1 MRAYVSR
8 AVVSLAVLSGVLVVS
23 PSGPWSGAGEA
34 QAAGTTYIVTTTAD
48 SGAGS
53 LRQAILDAETTLDDD
68 TITFDPTVFT
78 SGALHT
84 ITLVS
89 TLPTVTKPLSIIGPG
104 QNVLAISGDDTVRV
118 MSVNGNRPNNW
129 SPYPYPQGVPV
140 TITDLTLTRGRPP
153 MADANPYVKLGGA
166 LSLGM
171 AKLTMERV
179 TVSHSLG
186 WLGGGIAVTH
196 SSLTMR
202 DSRVENNTAT
212 GAGGGIYSDWADLG
226 EAYAYLD
233 IRNTTFTGNTSP
245 RGGAITGHRTVHVTD
260 STFTSNTSSG
270 DGGAVWLGYSF
281 NHTITNSTITG
292 NTAARGGGIVA
303 GGAGWYKGML
313 TLSGSTVAGN
323 TATAG
328 DGSGGIWI
336 GSSILRIL
344 NSNLSNGAAGNCKGT
359 WSVTGSGAVVYSN
372 LISTAG
378 STFSDNSCN
387 QFDRASLLTGW
398 SAATAGATSILQTV
412 GDPPFLVGDTVRF
425 CGPNNCNASNTRSGV
440 VTSVSAADD
449 TIAVTVN
456 ANVSATAYAAN
467 LYAAA
472 WVDLPKIE
480 SVTPA
485 SGVAGGGDVVTIRG
499 AGFGNPGASPTIEAT
514 FGGVAAAGITHVDD
528 TTLVVTTPPGAGLAS
543 VTVSGN
549 ANTSVLASNT
559 LVGAFTYPG
568 GASAPVISG
577 ISPSRGSVGGG
588 TPVIIT
594 GTHLTGATAVTFG
607 GVPATFSVSG
617 GTTITATTPAGVVG
631 PVDVAVTTGAGTST
645 SPGGFTYE
653 ADPAVVPAPEARP
666 AGAPR
671 DVRVTVGDSS
681 AVASWQA
688 PADSGS
694 FGITHY
700 QAVASPSG
708 AMCLASAPELSCTL
722 AGLSNGTTYTL
733 VVRALT
739 GAGWG
744 LPSEASVGFI
754 PAEVSAPAVIA
765 ISGKRGL
772 VKGRVKVVISGT
784 ATGLAPGTVLKP
796 WLRFQGRAAYA
807 PGNAKVVV
815 GASGEFTWSRKTR
828 KTINVYLEEV
838 VGGARSNAVRLLAP
852 APAGR

>member
-1 MRAYVSR
+1 M
-8 AVVSLAVLSGVLVVS
+8 VVSLAVLSGLLVAS
-23 PSGPWSGAGEA
+23 PWGPGSGGVAR
-34 QAAGTTYIVTTTAD
+34 AAGTTYIVTNAAD
-48 SGAGS
+48 SGPGS
-53 LRQAILDAETTLDDD
+53 LRQAMLDAETTSDDD
-68 TITFDPTVFT
+68 TITFDPAFF
-78 SGALHT
+78 SPGSSRT
-84 ITLVS
+84 ITLTS

-104 QNVLAISGDDTVRV
+104 QDVLAISGDDTVRV

-153 MADANPYVKLGGA
+153 MEDANPYVKLGGA

-179 TVSHSLG
+179 RVSHSQG

-202 DSRVENNTAT
+202 DSRIENNTAT

-233 IRNTTFTGNTSP
+233 IRNTTFTGNSSP
-245 RGGAITGHRTVHVTD
+245 RGGAITGHRTVHVRN
-260 STFTSNTSSG
+260 STFTNNTSSG

-281 NHTITNSTITG
+281 NHTITDSTITG

-313 TLSGSTVAGN
+313 TLSGSSVTGN

-336 GSSILRIL
+336 GSSILKIL
-344 NSNLSNGAAGNCKGT
+344 TSTLSNGASGNCKGT
-359 WSVTGSGAVVYSN
+359 WTVTGSGAAVYSN

-398 SAATAGATSILQTV
+398 SAATAGTTSVLQTV

-425 CGPNNCNASNTRSGV
+425 CGPNNCNASNTRSGL
-440 VTSVSAADD
+440 VTSVSTADD

-456 ANVSATAYAAN
+456 ASVSATAYAAN
-467 LYAAA
+467 LFAAA

-480 SVTPA
+480 SVTPS
-485 SGVAGGGDVVTIRG
+485 SGAAGGGDVVTIRG
-499 AGFGNPGASPTIEAT
+499 AGFGNPGASPTVGVT
-514 FGGVAAAGITHVDD
+514 FGGATATGITHVDD
-528 TTLVVTTPPGAGLAS
+528 TTLIVTTPAGAGLAS
-543 VTVSGN
+543 ITVSGN
-549 ANTSVLASNT
+549 ANTAALASNT

-568 GASAPVISG
+568 GISAPAITGV
-577 ISPSRGSVGGG
+577 SPSSGSVSGG
-588 TPVIIT
+588 TSVTIT
-594 GTHLTGATAVTFG
+594 GTDFNGATAVTFG
-607 GVPATFSVSG
+607 GVPATFSLSG
-617 GTTITATTPAGVVG
+617 GTQISATTPAGVVG
-631 PVDVAVTTGAGTST
+631 PVDVEVTTGAGTGT
-645 SPGGFTYE
+645 SAGAFTYQ
-653 ADPAVVPAPEARP
+653 ADPAPAPVPEARP
-666 AGAPR
+666 AGPPR

-681 AVASWQA
+681 AVATWEA
-688 PADSGS
+688 PVDSGS
-694 FGITHY
+694 FEVTHY
-700 QAVASPSG
+700 QVVASPSG
-708 AMCLASAPELSCTL
+708 ATCIAPAVERTCTL
-722 AGLSNGTTYTL
+722 AGLSNGTTYTV

-744 LPSEASVGFI
+744 PASEASASF
-754 PAEVSAPAVIA
+754 APGEATTSAVIA
-765 ISGKRGL
+765 ISGKRS
-772 VKGRVKVVISGT
+772 VVNGRVKVVVSGK
-784 ATGLAPGTVLKP
+784 ATGLDAGTVLKP
-796 WLRFQGRAAYA
+796 WVRFPGRAAYA
-807 PGNAKVVV
+807 QGAAKVVV

-828 KTINVYLEEV
+828 KAISVYMEV
-838 VGGARSNAVRLLAP
+838 VSGSARSNDVRVPAAP
-852 APAGR
+852 SSRR